1 MSMISRLFR
10 DSSSNTPLSDRE
22 KRLRRRRFLKG
33 LEDHSR
39 SMRMEHLEPRL
50 LLAGDFFD
58 TGALE
63 IYRDGGFSGAIPS
76 TEGGP
81 FTEAGSFYV
90 AKKGGAKIVKVDNA
104 VLEFDGVDVLEFT
117 TTGSGGTSVLGKGGG
132 ANWELLTTG
141 SWTIKTDSLRLSLI
155 HI

>member
-1 MSMISRLFR
+1 
-10 DSSSNTPLSDRE
+10 
-22 KRLRRRRFLKG
+22 
-33 LEDHSR
+33 
-39 SMRMEHLEPRL
+39 MRMEHLEPRL
-50 LLAGDFFD
+50 LLAGDFID

-76 TEGGP
+76 TEGGA

-117 TTGSGGTSVLGKGGG
+117 GSGDTSVLGGGG
-132 ANWELLTTG
+132 SWELLTTG
-141 SWTIKTDSLRLSLI
+141 AWSIKTNSLVTDSVTALSTDVDYFDFGYFKFDIDQISLDLKNSPFRCGGTTN
-155 HI
+155 